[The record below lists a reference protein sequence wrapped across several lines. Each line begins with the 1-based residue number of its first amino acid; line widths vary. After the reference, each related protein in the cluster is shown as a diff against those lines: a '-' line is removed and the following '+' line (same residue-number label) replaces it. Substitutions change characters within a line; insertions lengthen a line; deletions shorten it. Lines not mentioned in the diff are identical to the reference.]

1 MKKFNVQRIL
11 FLEYKKRND
20 CKIFHSSTKIG
31 ASGSYIDEVLISMH
45 QIIITKA
52 KNYAC
57 EEWIVLDVIIKHSI
71 KVFAGYYK
79 DNK

>member
-1 MKKFNVQRIL
+1 MKKFKVQTTL

-20 CKIFHSSTKIG
+20 CKIFHSSTKID
-31 ASGSYIDEVLISMH
+31 ASGSYIDEVFISMH

-57 EEWIVLDVIIKHSI
+57 EEWVVLDAIIKHSI
-71 KVFAGYYK
+71 KIFACYYK